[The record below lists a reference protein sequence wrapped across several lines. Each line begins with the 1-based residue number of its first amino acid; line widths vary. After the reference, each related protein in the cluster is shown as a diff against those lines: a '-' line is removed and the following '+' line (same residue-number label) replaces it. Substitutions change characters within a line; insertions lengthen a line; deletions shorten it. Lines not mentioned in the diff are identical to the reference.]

1 MGEHMRVISKNV
13 TDANLKGFEHV
24 GSSHDTVSLTK
35 KGTLKAG
42 KPWKGRFVS
51 ALETMGIFKEY
62 CARTRLEME
71 ESNRHAAWTLWN
83 GLVHKYGIDNAKEA
97 LSKTSPSMHGMD
109 GIKARHGIISQKEV
123 NTSDRLTCGEV
134 SQLMH
139 KAKNIKYAR
148 DEQMHNL
155 HRHAPMSEH
164 EAAFYDPKNARTA
177 RLSDAIK
184 NHQRVKD
191 FVSNKEN
198 LRFLMQDLH
207 ENPDNLTQSRIDYIT
222 ARLFQEVGTTRHEGV
237 FSRDQIVRL
246 AERALKE
253 SLKHKTS
260 WSRMQAIKITMNQR
274 MSEPSKLSQEV
285 TALTKEVMT
294 NAKTTV
300 TQRYVLEI
308 GKELGF
314 TIKSPQAHRVVKKV
328 LRKVEKRITAERI
341 YLTMDDFKQMTIE
354 ALHALY

>member
-24 GSSHDTVSLTK
+24 GSSRDTVSLTK

-42 KPWKGRFVS
+42 KPWKGRLVS
-51 ALETMGIFKEY
+51 ALETMGLFKEY
-62 CARTRLEME
+62 CAKTRLEME

-83 GLVHKYGIDNAKEA
+83 GLVRKYGIDNAKEA
-97 LSKTSPSMHGMD
+97 LSKTSSSLHGMD

-139 KAKNIKYAR
+139 KARNIKYAR
-148 DEQMHNL
+148 DQQMSNL

-164 EAAFYDPKNARTA
+164 EAAFYDRKNMRTS
-177 RLSDAIK
+177 RLSDSIK
-184 NHQRVKD
+184 NHQRVRD

-207 ENPDNLTQSRIDYIT
+207 ENPRKLNQARIDYIT
-222 ARLFQEVGTTRHEGV
+222 ARLLQEVGTTRHEGV

-253 SLKHKTS
+253 SLEHKAS

-274 MSEPSKLSQEV
+274 MSEPSKLSQDLI
-285 TALTKEVMT
+285 TLKNEVMDE
-294 NAKTTV
+294 AKATV
-300 TQRYVLEI
+300 NRRYVREI
-308 GKELGF
+308 GEELGF
-314 TIKSPQAHRVVKKV
+314 TIKAAQTHRVVKKV
-328 LRKVEKRITAERI
+328 LRNVEKRVTKEHI
-341 YLTMDDFKQMTIE
+341 YLTTDDFKQMTIE